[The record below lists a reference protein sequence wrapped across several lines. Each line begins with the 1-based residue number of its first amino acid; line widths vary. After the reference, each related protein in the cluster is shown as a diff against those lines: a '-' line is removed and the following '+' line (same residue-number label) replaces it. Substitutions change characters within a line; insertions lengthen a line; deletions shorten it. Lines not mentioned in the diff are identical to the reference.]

1 MRVVLRSVTLGFAL
15 SVLAAACALVEP
27 PVPPG
32 TFALLGEVRNAKAGP
47 VQVEVRTPAGAV
59 PGAVQPAVAP
69 AHATTKVTFYI
80 PLAGDWSIWA
90 DDEHLIEFDR
100 SRPRFANIRRG
111 MHSRDRGAGRRR
123 LRLRMQLS
131 LGSPCRSC
139 ARA

>member
-1 MRVVLRSVTLGFAL
+1 MLRSVTLSFAL

-32 TFALLGEVRNAKAGP
+32 TFALKGEVRNAKAGP

-59 PGAVQPAVAP
+59 PGAVQPAVAS

-90 DDEHLIEFDR
+90 DDEHLMDSTDPDLVSQMFGGECTLGIEVQGGGGFGFGCNF
-100 SRPRFANIRRG
+100 P
-111 MHSRDRGAGRRR
+111 
-123 LRLRMQLS
+123 
-131 LGSPCRSC
+131 
-139 ARA
+139 